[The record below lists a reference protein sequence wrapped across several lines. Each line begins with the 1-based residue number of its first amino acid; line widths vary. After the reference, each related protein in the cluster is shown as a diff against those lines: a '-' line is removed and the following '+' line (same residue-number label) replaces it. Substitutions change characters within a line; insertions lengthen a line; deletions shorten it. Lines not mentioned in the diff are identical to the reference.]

1 MNIIFTAMIKLF
13 KLKVPFKYSEVTF
26 HLLERLVCNCI
37 PSLLINRFWLAAN
50 NASYAGFV
58 SICLGLYAFHILAY
72 GWHSLRRPQRGL
84 IGTYWTAQYSTNI
97 DIANAR
103 VKRYS
108 LRNRKK

>member
-1 MNIIFTAMIKLF
+1 M
-13 KLKVPFKYSEVTF
+13 
-26 HLLERLVCNCI
+26 ERLVRNCM
-37 PSLLINRFWLAAN
+37 PSALINRFWLAAN

-58 SICLGLYAFHILAY
+58 SICLGLDAFHILAY

-84 IGTYWTAQYSTNI
+84 IGTYWTTNI

-108 LRNRKK
+108 LGNHKK

>member
-1 MNIIFTAMIKLF
+1 MNIIFTTMVKLF
-13 KLKVPFKYSEVTF
+13 KLKVSFKYT
-26 HLLERLVCNCI
+26 
-37 PSLLINRFWLAAN
+37 
-50 NASYAGFV
+50 
-58 SICLGLYAFHILAY
+58 ICLGLYAFHILAY

-108 LRNRKK
+108 LGNRKK

>member
-1 MNIIFTAMIKLF
+1 M
-13 KLKVPFKYSEVTF
+13 
-26 HLLERLVCNCI
+26 ERLVRNCM
-37 PSLLINRFWLAAN
+37 PSALINRFWLAAN

-58 SICLGLYAFHILAY
+58 SICLGLDAFHILAY

-84 IGTYWTAQYSTNI
+84 IGPYWTAQYSTNI

-108 LRNRKK
+108 LGNHKK